1 MGSPKF
7 EIAEQIKMWIVVYLV
22 CFLALYCVLSAL
34 HALYDPL
41 NLPALT
47 WPISWLL
54 VPEMTSFGS
63 ALLAFVLT
71 PGLCSIIAVLFGKS
85 IFKKAKTKI

>member
-1 MGSPKF
+1 M
-7 EIAEQIKMWIVVYLV
+7 AYQLV
-22 CFLALYCVLSAL
+22 
-34 HALYDPL
+34 P
-41 NLPALT
+41 
-47 WPISWLL
+47 

-85 IFKKAKTKI
+85 IFKKAKTKNIELIRLVAQVYKTSH

>member
-47 WPISWLL
+47 WPISWFV

-63 ALLAFVLT
+63 AGNAVNLLMTILI
-71 PGLCSIIAVLFGKS
+71 CSHS
-85 IFKKAKTKI
+85 ILVTS